1 MTRNSPD
8 VVANSKLYKV
18 AAAGTKFAVS
28 VGAKVLDAHTAGLAS
43 ATLAVAKGANAVR
56 RIAQGQEK
64 SVPRELAGQ
73 VPNPVAD
80 RMAGRVA
87 QLAMGL

>member
-43 ATLAVAKGANAVR
+43 TTLAVAKGVAAVNR
-56 RIAQGQEK
+56 VARGQEK
-64 SVPRELAGQ
+64 TVPRELAGQ
-73 VPNPVAD
+73 VPNPVTD
-80 RMAGRVA
+80 RAAGRVA
-87 QLAMGL
+87 QLAMGF